1 MDNGGEFKREFI
13 EELDELNIGISNT
26 IPYIPQSNYIME
38 CSNGI
43 MKRIFNKPL
52 FIRASQDCS
61 KWSEYLD
68 KAVQIYI
75 NKINTTIGVTPAKA
89 VKYEHE
95 DDYNNAI
102 NSVKD
107 KAIKP
112 SPFQNSYWEVQV
124 VRFRKSKGKL
134 DKFDKPN

>member
-1 MDNGGEFKREFI
+1 M
-13 EELDELNIGISNT
+13 
-26 IPYIPQSNYIME
+26 
-38 CSNGI
+38 
-43 MKRIFNKPL
+43 

-61 KWSEYLD
+61 KWSEYFD

-75 NKINTTIGVTPAKA
+75 NKINTTTGVTPAKA
-89 VKYEHE
+89 VECEHE

-107 KAIKP
+107 KAMKP
-112 SPFQNSYWEVQV
+112 SPFQNSYSEGQV
-124 VRFRKSKGKL
+124 VRLRISRGKL